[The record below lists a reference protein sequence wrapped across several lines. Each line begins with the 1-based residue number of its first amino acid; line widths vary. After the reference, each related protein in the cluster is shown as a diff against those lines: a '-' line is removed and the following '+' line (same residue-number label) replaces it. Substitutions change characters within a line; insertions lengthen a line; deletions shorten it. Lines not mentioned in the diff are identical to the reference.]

1 MKKLAVCCV
10 VAAMTAAVGQQP
22 AVELESI
29 ALGFEGSLE
38 GIEKVLEMIRGAS
51 SMAADETAAG
61 EAVVL
66 DALEAVRMALARNP
80 QVGMAEQDVFAAQA
94 RTGQARSAL
103 APNLKIGVG
112 FTYQENADLGFNDNF
127 LTDLIAPGGAGAR
140 DVVRSDRVTL
150 RQVLYAGGSLR
161 AAVEASKYLAESQ
174 EWRRMATLD
183 ALEFDVKQAYYDC
196 LLAQALVRVAEESV
210 ATFERHR
217 RDTQQKLDVGLAGP
231 FELLRAENELG
242 SRQSDAA
249 EAGNRVR
256 LAYANVKRLL
266 SLPQTAAITLKPH
279 IHFVPHAEDPVALTS
294 RALEHRP
301 EITALRQAIEA
312 AKQEVRAVKGRYKP
326 QVAATGEWT
335 NLDGAGRFARDGLSV
350 SVGAEWE
357 LFDGGR
363 RKHER
368 LESESRLRNLE
379 HQLRQVEELV
389 EFDVRQTHIQIQNP
403 VAKIERESGNVE
415 LAREGQRLAALR
427 FREGVG
433 TQGEVLDADL
443 ALTSAETQLV
453 VAFRDYA
460 VAHAAMDRAVGQSWL
475 ARGGLGSR

>member
-1 MKKLAVCCV
+1 MMRLAVCW
-10 VAAMTAAVGQQP
+10 VAAALGAAFGQPP

-29 ALGFEGSLE
+29 ALGFDGPRE
-38 GIEKVLEMIRGAS
+38 GIDKVLEMIRGGS
-51 SMAADETAAG
+51 SLAADESPEG
-61 EAVVL
+61 EALVL
-66 DALEAVRMALARNP
+66 DAVEAVRLALARNP
-80 QVGMAEQDVFAAQA
+80 RAGMAEEDLAAAQA
-94 RTGQARSAL
+94 RVGQARSAL
-103 APNLKIGVG
+103 LPNFKIGTG
-112 FTYQENADLGFNDNF
+112 FSYQENNDFGFNNNF
-127 LTDLIAPGGAGAR
+127 ITEIIAPGGTDAR
-140 DVVRSDRVTL
+140 DVVRSDRITL

-174 EWRRMATLD
+174 AWRRLATLD
-183 ALEFDVKQAYYDC
+183 ALEFEVKQAYYDC
-196 LLAQALVRVAEESV
+196 LLAEALVRVAEESV

-249 EAGNRVR
+249 EARNRVR
-256 LAYANVKRLL
+256 LAYADLKRLL
-266 SLPQTAAITLKPH
+266 SLPQGAAITLQADLHFAPH
-279 IHFVPHAEDPVALTS
+279 PEDPAALTAK
-294 RALEHRP
+294 ALELRP

-312 AKQEVRAVKGRYKP
+312 ARQEVRAVRGRNKP

-335 NLDGAGRFARDGLSV
+335 NLDGAGRFAQDGLTV

-363 RKHER
+363 RKQER
-368 LESESRLRNLE
+368 LEAQARLRNLE
-379 HQLRQVEELV
+379 YQLKEARELV
-389 EFDVRQTHIQIQNP
+389 EFDVRQAHIQIQNA

-427 FREGVG
+427 FQEGVG

-460 VAHAAMDRAVGQSWL
+460 VAHAAMDKAIGLSWL
-475 ARGGLGSR
+475 PRD